1 MAIQDMKGTVSTTGM
16 VNSKPAKIQAPDM
29 SKMKMPVTQKKEV
42 PPVKITG
49 LRNTPKGVTVDEAIE
64 TFKLSTGKE
73 PENLQEVE
81 EFYKNRKLNKTVPN
95 KNNLLDKIQNLT
107 NEDKA
112 VLATVLSPSVSS
124 VLGKIAPELNPL
136 LTQFTKEEENVVL
149 PVSIVKNFASR
160 KYPGTEQESI
170 QSFVSDL
177 AGQMEQKTTVPP
189 DAQMVQAPESDVNY
203 DAIDSD
209 AMTIA

>member
-16 VNSKPAKIQAPDM
+16 VNNPPAKIQAPDM
-29 SKMKMPVTQKKEV
+29 SKIKMPTTDKPKQVTQK
-42 PPVKITG
+42 PVEQPQEEG
-49 LRNTPKGVTVDEAIE
+49 LLPK
-64 TFKLSTGKE
+64 
-73 PENLQEVE
+73 VE
-81 EFYKNRKLNKTVPN
+81 
-95 KNNLLDKIQNLT
+95 NLT

-112 VLATVLSPSVSS
+112 VLSTVLSPSVSK
-124 VLGKIAPELNPL
+124 VLRKIAPDLNPL

-177 AGQMEQKTTVPP
+177 AGQMEQTTTVPP

>member
-1 MAIQDMKGTVSTTGM
+1 MAIKDMKGTVSTTGR
-16 VNSKPAKIQAPDM
+16 VNAAPPKIEAPDM
-29 SKMKMPVTQKKEV
+29 SNMKMPAGMAKDKPKQVAEKPAPQ
-42 PPVKITG
+42 
-49 LRNTPKGVTVDEAIE
+49 NTPREEG
-64 TFKLSTGKE
+64 L
-73 PENLQEVE
+73 LQKVE
-81 EFYKNRKLNKTVPN
+81 
-95 KNNLLDKIQNLT
+95 NLT

-112 VLATVLSPSVSS
+112 VLSTVLSPSVST
-124 VLGKIAPELNPL
+124 VLSKVAPEIEPL
-136 LTQFTKEEENVVL
+136 LKQFTKDEENVVL

>member
-16 VNSKPAKIQAPDM
+16 VNNPPAKIQAPEM
-29 SKMKMPVTQKKEV
+29 SKIKMPTVDKPKQVTQK
-42 PPVKITG
+42 PVEQPQEEG
-49 LRNTPKGVTVDEAIE
+49 LLPK
-64 TFKLSTGKE
+64 
-73 PENLQEVE
+73 VE
-81 EFYKNRKLNKTVPN
+81 
-95 KNNLLDKIQNLT
+95 NLT

-112 VLATVLSPSVSS
+112 VLSTVLSPSVSK
-124 VLGKIAPELNPL
+124 VLRKIAPDLNPL

-189 DAQMVQAPESDVNY
+189 DAQMVQAPESDVSY

-209 AMTIA
+209 AMTIS

>member
-1 MAIQDMKGTVSTTGM
+1 ML
-16 VNSKPAKIQAPDM
+16 SK
-29 SKMKMPVTQKKEV
+29 
-42 PPVKITG
+42 
-49 LRNTPKGVTVDEAIE
+49 
-64 TFKLSTGKE
+64 
-73 PENLQEVE
+73 VE
-81 EFYKNRKLNKTVPN
+81 
-95 KNNLLDKIQNLT
+95 NLT

-112 VLATVLSPSVSS
+112 VLSTVLSPSVSK
-124 VLGKIAPELNPL
+124 VLRKIAPDLNPL

-160 KYPGTEQESI
+160 KYPGTERESI

-203 DAIDSD
+203 NAIDSD

>member
-16 VNSKPAKIQAPDM
+16 VNNRPAKIQAPDM
-29 SKMKMPVTQKKEV
+29 SKIKMPTADKPKQVTQK
-42 PPVKITG
+42 PVEQPQEEG
-49 LRNTPKGVTVDEAIE
+49 LLPK
-64 TFKLSTGKE
+64 
-73 PENLQEVE
+73 VE
-81 EFYKNRKLNKTVPN
+81 
-95 KNNLLDKIQNLT
+95 NLT

-112 VLATVLSPSVSS
+112 VLSTVLSPSVSK
-124 VLGKIAPELNPL
+124 VLRKIAPDLNPL

-189 DAQMVQAPESDVNY
+189 DAQMVQAPESDVSY

-209 AMTIA
+209 AMTIS